1 MLPRNENEFPSIISG
16 IFQVFGWNILIM
28 FVGIT
33 VPFIG
38 IVQLLYVIPLAI
50 HLKRQQKVETMKGVI
65 IGAVITIF
73 LNGGCWL
80 WMLGYFN

>member
-1 MLPRNENEFPSIISG
+1 MLPRNENELPSIISG

-50 HLKRQQKVETMKGVI
+50 HLNVFSPLSPNPFHFVCKLRD
-65 IGAVITIF
+65 
-73 LNGGCWL
+73 LRL
-80 WMLGYFN
+80 LS

>member
-1 MLPRNENEFPSIISG
+1 MLPRNENELPSIISG

-38 IVQLLYVIPLAI
+38 IVQVLYVIPLVI
-50 HLKRQQKVETMKGVI
+50 HLNRKEKIGTMKGVI
-65 IGAVITIF
+65 IGAIITIF

-80 WMLGYFN
+80 WILGYFN